1 MSPKISMELG
11 HITAGAWSGLAAPA
25 VAGAAVHSTTPWYI
39 AIPVLVAALGLKI
52 RRPAGAAGAAARPG
66 RDRPVNRR
74 GAGHARNGHRKPA
87 RRPACGEFLPSP
99 RFFRIA
105 NYWGAAPCS

>member
-52 RRPAGAAGAAARPG
+52 WRRR
-66 RDRPVNRR
+66 RR
-74 GAGHARNGHRKPA
+74 GGGP
-87 RRPACGEFLPSP
+87 PGPGPSGES
-99 RFFRIA
+99 
-105 NYWGAAPCS
+105 

>member
-25 VAGAAVHSTTPWYI
+25 VGGAAVHSTTPWYI

-52 RRPAGAAGAAARPG
+52 WRRR
-66 RDRPVNRR
+66 RR
-74 GAGHARNGHRKPA
+74 GGGP
-87 RRPACGEFLPSP
+87 PGPGPSGES
-99 RFFRIA
+99 
-105 NYWGAAPCS
+105 